1 MHTASISLNVLI
13 FLVALALVFDFMNG
27 FHDAANSIA
36 TVVSTGVLKP
46 HQAVAWAAI
55 FNLMAIAVFGFHVAE
70 TVGTGI
76 VDPYAIDQRVIFAA
90 LLAAI
95 AWNLFTWRMGTP
107 SSSSH
112 ALIGGLI
119 GATLAK
125 AGLSALIGAGIVR
138 TAAFIVLSPLFGF
151 VLGIILMVLM
161 GWVLRDATVRGADRW
176 MRRLQLVSSALY
188 SVGHGGNDAQKT
200 MGLIWLM
207 LIAAGVTE
215 PDRLPVW
222 VVIASYFTIALGTL
236 FGGWRIVRSM
246 GQRITRLRPVGGFC
260 AETSGAAMLFIASAA
275 GIPVSSTHTMTS
287 AIVGVGAANR
297 ISAVRWGIAG
307 RLIWTWALTL
317 PATALMAALGWAVS
331 DWLFQAGPRP

>member
-1 MHTASISLNVLI
+1 MHTASISINLLI
-13 FLVALALVFDFMNG
+13 CLIALALVFDFLNG

-36 TVVSTGVLKP
+36 TVVSTGALKP
-46 HQAVAWAAI
+46 HQAVAWAAL
-55 FNLMAIAVFGFHVAE
+55 FNLMAIAVFGFQVAE

-76 VDPYAIDQRVIFAA
+76 VDPYAVDHQVIFAA

-95 AWNLFTWRMGTP
+95 AWSLLTWRMGTP

-151 VLGIILMVLM
+151 LLGIVLM
-161 GWVLRDATVRGADRW
+161 LVTGWVLRGATVRGADRW

-188 SVGHGGNDAQKT
+188 SLGHGGNDAQKT
-200 MGLIWLM
+200 MGVIWLM
-207 LIAAGVTE
+207 LIAADVTG

-222 VVIASYFTIALGTL
+222 VAITCYLTIALGTL
-236 FGGWRIVRSM
+236 FGGWRIVRTM
-246 GQRITRLRPVGGFC
+246 GQRITRLRPAGGFC
-260 AETSGAAMLFIASAA
+260 AETSSAVMLFITSSA
-275 GIPVSSTHTMTS
+275 GIPVSSTHTITS
-287 AIVGVGAANR
+287 AIVGVGTATR
-297 ISAVRWGIAG
+297 ISAVRWGVAG
-307 RLIWTWALTL
+307 SLIWIWVLTL
-317 PATALMAALGWAVS
+317 PATALIAAIGWAVS
-331 DWLFQAGPRP
+331 DWLFQAG

>member
-1 MHTASISLNVLI
+1 MQTASISLNVLI
-13 FLVALALVFDFMNG
+13 FLVALALAFDFMNG

-46 HQAVAWAAI
+46 YQAVVWAAL
-55 FNLMAIAVFGFHVAE
+55 FNLLAITAFGFHVAG

-76 VDPYAIDQRVIFAA
+76 VDPYAIDHRVIFAA

-95 AWNLFTWRMGTP
+95 AWNLFTWRIGIP

-125 AGLSALIGAGIVR
+125 AGVSALIGPGIVR
-138 TAAFIVLSPLFGF
+138 IAAFIVLSPLFGF
-151 VLGIILMVLM
+151 VLGVLLMALM
-161 GWVLRDATVRGADRW
+161 GWVLRSASVRGADRW

-188 SVGHGGNDAQKT
+188 SLGHGSNDAQKT
-200 MGLIWLM
+200 MGVIWLM
-207 LIAAGVTE
+207 LIAAGVTG
-215 PDRLPVW
+215 PDHLPVW
-222 VVIASYFTIALGTL
+222 VVIVCYFTIALGTL
-236 FGGWRIVRSM
+236 FGGWRIVRTM

-260 AETSGAAMLFIASAA
+260 AETSGAFMLCLASAA
-275 GIPVSSTHTMTS
+275 GIPVSSTHTITS

-297 ISAVRWGIAG
+297 ISAVRWGVAG
-307 RLIWTWALTL
+307 SLIWTWALTI
-317 PATALMAALGWAVS
+317 PATVLMAAIGWVVS
-331 DWLFQAGPRP
+331 GWFF

>member
-1 MHTASISLNVLI
+1 MHTASISINLLI
-13 FLVALALVFDFMNG
+13 CLIALALVFDFLNG

-36 TVVSTGVLKP
+36 TVVSTGALKP
-46 HQAVAWAAI
+46 HQAVAWAAL
-55 FNLMAIAVFGFHVAE
+55 FNLLAIAVFGFQVAE

-76 VDPYAIDQRVIFAA
+76 VDPYAVDHQVIFAA

-95 AWNLFTWRMGTP
+95 AWNLLTWRMGTP

-151 VLGIILMVLM
+151 LLGIVLM
-161 GWVLRDATVRGADRW
+161 LVTGWVLRGATVRGADRW

-188 SVGHGGNDAQKT
+188 SLGHGGNDAQKT
-200 MGLIWLM
+200 MGVIWLM
-207 LIAAGVTE
+207 LIAADVTG

-222 VVIASYFTIALGTL
+222 VAITCYLTIALGTL
-236 FGGWRIVRSM
+236 FGGWRIVRTM
-246 GQRITRLRPVGGFC
+246 GQRITRLRPAGGFC
-260 AETSGAAMLFIASAA
+260 AETSSAVMLFITSSA
-275 GIPVSSTHTMTS
+275 GIPVSSTHTITS
-287 AIVGVGAANR
+287 AIVGVGTATR
-297 ISAVRWGIAG
+297 ISAVRWGVAG
-307 RLIWTWALTL
+307 SLIWIWVLTL
-317 PATALMAALGWAVS
+317 PATALMAAIGWAVS
-331 DWLFQAGPRP
+331 DWLFQAG